1 MNEMTEKNTAAFTE
15 QEKAK
20 IRSSVAFTL
29 SNEFETDSNL
39 MTMNKLNMSARDK
52 VLLEHANFCA
62 DALEL
67 ILNELVDFSRDD
79 VEELLKEVRKE
90 TQWKK

>member
-67 ILNELVDFSRDD
+67 ILNELVDFTRDD

>member
-1 MNEMTEKNTAAFTE
+1 MTEKNTAAFTE

-67 ILNELVDFSRDD
+67 ILNELVDFTRDD